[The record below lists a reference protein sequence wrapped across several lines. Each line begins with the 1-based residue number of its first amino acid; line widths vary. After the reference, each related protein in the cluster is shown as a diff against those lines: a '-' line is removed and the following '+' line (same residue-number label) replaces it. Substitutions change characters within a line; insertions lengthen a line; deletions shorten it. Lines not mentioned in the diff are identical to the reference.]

1 MSAPKPIP
9 VKEIARL
16 IWKYRKYISY
26 AIEVILFYVHLKK
39 QKPMKPV
46 IEQFI
51 TRIVTL
57 LDEKTKTG
65 IFEPF
70 DSIIAEKLLK
80 AGWQLMQAQMNPEH
94 FEIIEQFVISLETA
108 EDAELIELISNT
120 INNKVDLPNL
130 DETEEK
136 EILVSLLKTLSLTLR
151 GLLS

>member
-1 MSAPKPIP
+1 MKPI
-9 VKEIARL
+9 
-16 IWKYRKYISY
+16 
-26 AIEVILFYVHLKK
+26 
-39 QKPMKPV
+39 

-51 TRIVTL
+51 VRIVAL

-80 AGWQLMQAQMNPEH
+80 AGWQLMEAQMKPEH
-94 FEIIEQFVISLETA
+94 FKIIEQFVISLETA
-108 EDAELIELISNT
+108 DDAELIELLSNT
-120 INNKVDLPNL
+120 INSKVDLPNL

-136 EILVSLLKTLSLTLR
+136 EILNSLLTTLSLTLR